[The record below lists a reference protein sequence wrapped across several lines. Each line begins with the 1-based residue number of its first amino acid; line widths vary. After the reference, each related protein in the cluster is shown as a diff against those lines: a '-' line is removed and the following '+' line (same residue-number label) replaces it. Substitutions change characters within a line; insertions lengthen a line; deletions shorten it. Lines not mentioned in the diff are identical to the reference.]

1 MGNRP
6 IGYWICLALAVG
18 ALIASLVMRSS
29 PVEHTR
35 ELSKY
40 LAYGALALLV
50 IGRFAFPRPTLPT
63 PPMPKD

>member
-18 ALIASLVMRSS
+18 ALIASLVMRAS

-40 LAYGALALLV
+40 LGYGAIALVV
-50 IGRFAFPRPTLPT
+50 IGRFAFRRLEPPT